1 MYVLQRTI
9 FMRMYRKCIG
19 YMYFLV
25 WRWLSPSLPPSPP
38 PSLSLSPSSE
48 CEKLIRKM
56 LQLDPSK
63 RIPLSKVLEH
73 KWMQASPSPTDGPS
87 PLRSSSLYPQKTASG
102 NLLWNEQVLLAI
114 QRLNSSNF
122 SIEAVKQ
129 VRPHTHVYC
138 TYLLFGDPPKNC
150 NQQILYTGIAS
161 MHRTM
166 KN

>member
-1 MYVLQRTI
+1 
-9 FMRMYRKCIG
+9 MYRKCIG

-25 WRWLSPSLPPSPP
+25 WRWLSPSLPPSPLP
-38 PSLSLSPSSE
+38 PSLLPSSE

-129 VRPHTHVYC
+129 VRPHTCVYC

-150 NQQILYTGIAS
+150 NRQILYTGIAS